1 MAASQ
6 DDLERLRET
15 MRAHPDDVELRA
27 QLAERLLTSDR
38 LEEAEREFKEALR
51 RSPDDVRLK
60 VGLARA
66 FHRLGKSS
74 AALVVIEDVT
84 RDPQA
89 PASAHLLLS
98 RILLQMGEVDR
109 AVAQYRRALARD
121 PGVDDPEL
129 RARLGVNAT
138 ESDEVAEGRAREP
151 VGDGEEPT
159 GGPLLERPKITFD
172 DVGGMETVKE
182 EIQLKIVH
190 PLRHPDVYA
199 AYGKSAG
206 GAILLY
212 GPPGCG
218 KTYLARATAGEVG
231 ATFLPVGLN
240 DVLDMW
246 IGQSERNLHS
256 IFQQARDSQ
265 PCVLFFDEV
274 DALAASRSDFRTS
287 AGRQVINQFL
297 AELDGVQYSNAGV
310 LILSA
315 TNAPW
320 HIDPAFRRPGRFD
333 RMIFV
338 PPPDGPARA
347 AILRLACRGKPQ
359 TEIDFDHV
367 ATKAD
372 GFSGADLVAVV
383 DAAVDEKLRHTIK
396 TGRPE
401 PLTTKD
407 LLVAA
412 KRMRPTTRDW
422 FGTARNY
429 VLYANDSGFYDA
441 VRTYLKL

>member
-1 MAASQ
+1 MAGPNE
-6 DDLERLRET
+6 DLERLRERV
-15 MRAHPDDVELRA
+15 RANPEDVDLRG
-27 QLAERLLTSDR
+27 QFAERLLSADR
-38 LEEAEREFKEALR
+38 LDEAETEFKEALR
-51 RSPDDVRLK
+51 RAPDEPRLK
-60 VGLARA
+60 VGLART
-66 FHRLGKSS
+66 FYRSGKSS
-74 AALVVIEDVT
+74 AALVVLEDVT
-84 RDPQA
+84 RDPQS
-89 PASAHLLLS
+89 PASAYLLLS
-98 RILLQMGEVDR
+98 RLLLQMGEVDR
-109 AVAQYRRALARD
+109 AVTQYKRALARD
-121 PGVDDPEL
+121 PEVDDPEL
-129 RARLGVNAT
+129 RTRLGINAAPT
-138 ESDEVAEGRAREP
+138 DEIDEGRAREP
-151 VGDGEEPT
+151 AGEGTDTAAPA
-159 GGPLLERPKITFD
+159 LERPKISFA
-172 DVGGMETVKE
+172 DVGGMEALKD

-246 IGQSERNLHS
+246 IGQSERNLHG
-256 IFQQARDSQ
+256 IFELARDSQ

-297 AELDGVQYSNAGV
+297 AELDGVQYSNSGV

-320 HIDPAFRRPGRFD
+320 HIDQAFRRPGRFD

-338 PPPDGPARA
+338 PPPDGRART

-359 TEIDFDHV
+359 TDLEFDQI
-367 ATKAD
+367 AAKTDA
-372 GFSGADLVAVV
+372 FSGADLVAIV
-383 DAAVDEKLRHTIK
+383 DAAVDEKLRRSIK

-407 LLVAA
+407 LLAAA
-412 KRMRPTTRDW
+412 KQIRPSTRDW
-422 FGTARNY
+422 FATARNY

-441 VRTYLKL
+441 VRAYLKL

>member
-1 MAASQ
+1 MAAAPDEIQ
-6 DDLERLRET
+6 RLRDSLQ
-15 MRAHPDDVELRA
+15 AHPDDVDVRTL
-27 QLAERLLTSDR
+27 LAERLLGTGR
-38 LEEAEREFKEALR
+38 LEEAESEFKEGLR
-51 RSPDDVRLK
+51 RAPDDVWMKL
-60 VGLARA
+60 GLART
-66 FHRLGKSS
+66 FHRMGKTS
-74 AALVVIEDVT
+74 AALVVVEDVT
-84 RDPQA
+84 RDANA
-89 PASAHLLLS
+89 PASANLLLS
-98 RILLQMGEVDR
+98 RILAQMGEIER
-109 AVAQYRRALARD
+109 AVAEFRRAQKRD
-121 PGVDDPEL
+121 PAADDPEL
-129 RARLGVNAT
+129 RARLGIDALPD
-138 ESDEVAEGRAREP
+138 DEVSEGRVREP
-151 VGDGEEPT
+151 SGDEEESAA
-159 GGPLLERPKITFD
+159 PLLERPKVTFA
-172 DVGGMETVKE
+172 DVGGMESLKE

-190 PLRHPDVYA
+190 PLRHPEVFA

-218 KTYLARATAGEVG
+218 KTFLARATAGEVG
-231 ATFLPVGLN
+231 ATFLPVGVN

-246 IGQSERNLHS
+246 IGNSERNLHA
-256 IFQQARDSQ
+256 IFEQARDHQ

-274 DALAASRSDFRTS
+274 DALAASRSDFRTN

-297 AELDGVQYSNAGV
+297 AELDGVQYSNEGV

-320 HIDPAFRRPGRFD
+320 HIDAAFRRPGRFD

-338 PPPDGPARA
+338 PPPDPPARA

-359 TEIDFDHV
+359 ADIEFDQIAV
-367 ATKAD
+367 KAD

-383 DAAVDEKLRHTIK
+383 DRAVDEKLRETMK
-396 TGRPE
+396 TGRPQ

-407 LLVAA
+407 LLTSA
-412 KRMRPTTRDW
+412 KQVRPTTKDW
-422 FGTARNY
+422 FATARNY